1 MLRLGTARESVVTL
15 SLSAHVKLR
24 DARVQSSSFSLL
36 RTRNLKIEL

>member
-24 DARVQSSSFSLL
+24 D
-36 RTRNLKIEL
+36 TRRLDP